1 VHAIIHGD
9 IHMPDR
15 VILASTSQIRSKL
28 LDGAG
33 VSHDVV
39 ASRIDE
45 DSVKKALEA
54 EGAPPRDIADT
65 LAEMKARKIAE
76 KGQGGLVIGCDQ
88 VLSLKGKV
96 LSKPETIED
105 ARSQLNALRGE
116 THQLLSAAVIYEDL
130 KPVWRHVGLA
140 RLSMR
145 DFSDDYCDDYLA
157 RNWDSIRWSVGG
169 YKIEEEGI
177 RLFRMVQGDTFTIQ
191 GLPLLELLS
200 YLTLRGT
207 LPT

>member
-1 VHAIIHGD
+1 
-9 IHMPDR
+9 MPDR
-15 VILASTSQIRSKL
+15 IILASTSQIRSKL
-28 LDGAG
+28 LEGAG

-88 VLSLKGKV
+88 VLSLKGEV
-96 LSKPETIED
+96 LSKPKTIED
-105 ARSQLNALRGE
+105 ARGQLNALRGE
-116 THQLLSAAVIYEDL
+116 THQLLSAAVIYEDF
-130 KPVWRHVGLA
+130 KPVWRHVGVA

-157 RNWDSIRWSVGG
+157 RNWDSIRWAVGG

>member
-1 VHAIIHGD
+1 
-9 IHMPDR
+9 MPDR

-96 LSKPETIED
+96 LSKPKTIED
-105 ARSQLNALRGE
+105 ARGQLNALRGE

-130 KPVWRHVGLA
+130 KPVWRHVGVA

>member
-1 VHAIIHGD
+1 
-9 IHMPDR
+9 MPDR
-15 VILASTSQIRSKL
+15 IILASTSQIRSKL

-96 LSKPETIED
+96 LSKPKTIED
-105 ARSQLNALRGE
+105 ARGQLNALRGE

-130 KPVWRHVGLA
+130 KPVWRHVGVA

>member
-15 VILASTSQIRSKL
+15 IILASTSQIRSKL

-54 EGAPPRDIADT
+54 EDAPPRDIADT

-88 VLSLKGKV
+88 VLSLKGEV
-96 LSKPETIED
+96 LSKPKTIED
-105 ARSQLNALRGE
+105 ARGQLNALRGE

-130 KPVWRHVGLA
+130 KPVWRHVGVA

-157 RNWDSIRWSVGG
+157 RNWDSIRWAVGG